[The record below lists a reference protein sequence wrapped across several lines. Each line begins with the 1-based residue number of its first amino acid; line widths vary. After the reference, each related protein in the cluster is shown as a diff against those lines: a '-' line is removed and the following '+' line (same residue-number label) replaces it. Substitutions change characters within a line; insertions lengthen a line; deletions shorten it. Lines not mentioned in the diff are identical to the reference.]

1 MSALLLVLQQSRCRR
16 IRNRRFDMYSNVV
29 RVISVVFAILAT
41 IAFVVGEEDLAL
53 WVMLCAIYLLVLA
66 VGEERSQ

>member
-1 MSALLLVLQQSRCRR
+1 
-16 IRNRRFDMYSNVV
+16 MYSNVV

-53 WVMLCAIYLLVLA
+53 WVMLCAVYLLVLA